1 MVLNV
6 TSKQPAAGFLKIGL
20 YIVCRGNTQRA
31 IMGNAPFRRKKRPRK
46 LARGKVRLLFLPPY
60 SLDYNPIEHSW
71 ANMKRHLRN
80 NLHNFQSL
88 SDGIYDY
95 FELSYT

>member
-1 MVLNV
+1 LF
-6 TSKQPAAGFLKIGL
+6 A
-20 YIVCRGNTQRA
+20 RGNTQRA
-31 IMGNAPFRRKKRPRK
+31 IMDNAPFRRKKRPRK
-46 LARGKVRLLFLPPY
+46 LAGGKVRVLFLPPY
-60 SLDYNPIEHSW
+60 SPDYNPIEHSW
-71 ANMKRHLRN
+71 ATMKRHLRN